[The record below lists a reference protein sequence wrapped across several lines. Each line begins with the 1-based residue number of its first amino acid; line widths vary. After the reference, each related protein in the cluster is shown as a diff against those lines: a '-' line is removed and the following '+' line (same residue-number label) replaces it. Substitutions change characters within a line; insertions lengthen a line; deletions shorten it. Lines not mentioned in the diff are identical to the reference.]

1 MAHCAC
7 KLPPALPTFASS
19 YLNTKPRKR
28 WIYFQAEKVSM
39 PMTISTKMSSKL
51 WLSLMTLSLPEYELS
66 ITQPLIT
73 ISMRVC
79 MSHLKKWDF
88 GNSVSA
94 PEWREQLLSNKQ
106 GQTSACQSGKTKDLS
121 ISLTLESSVQ
131 ISRPQSSSVPCSHIT
146 SSDTTPTS
154 SKTPKG
160 GSTLSYSVISIMQ
173 GGYIV
178 WLSALPSFSLPSC
191 HPYQFLFHH
200 LYFSPNCSLFLDA
213 SSTRLQMS
221 KERARVGQN
230 SDSALFQ
237 FITWNFNWIG
247 HVSQDAGM
255 KFKLKWQEEEFIGL
269 QTVIKERDFSN
280 PT

>member
-7 KLPPALPTFASS
+7 KLPPALPTFASP

-28 WIYFQAEKVSM
+28 WIYFQAEEVSM

-94 PEWREQLLSNKQ
+94 QEWREQLLSNKH

-121 ISLTLESSVQ
+121 VSLTLESSIQ

-178 WLSALPSFSLPSC
+178 WLSALPSVMPSLSV
-191 HPYQFLFHH
+191 FV
-200 LYFSPNCSLFLDA
+200 SPSLFLLP
-213 SSTRLQMS
+213 T
-221 KERARVGQN
+221 
-230 SDSALFQ
+230 ALFSSMHRPYSCRSPKKEPVLGKIQ
-237 FITWNFNWIG
+237 NRLCFN
-247 HVSQDAGM
+247 
-255 KFKLKWQEEEFIGL
+255 L
-269 QTVIKERDFSN
+269 
-280 PT
+280 

>member
-7 KLPPALPTFASS
+7 KLPPALPTFASP

-94 PEWREQLLSNKQ
+94 PEWREQLLSNKH

-121 ISLTLESSVQ
+121 VSLTLESSIQ

-154 SKTPKG
+154 SKTAKG

-178 WLSALPSFSLPSC
+178 WLSGSPFRHAIFISFCFTIFVSPPNRSLS
-191 HPYQFLFHH
+191 
-200 LYFSPNCSLFLDA
+200 LDA
-213 SSTRLQMS
+213 SSTQLQIS
-221 KERARVGQN
+221 KERACVGQN
-230 SDSALFQ
+230 SESALFQ
-237 FITWNFNWIG
+237 FIIWNFNWIG
-247 HVSQDAGM
+247 HISQDVGT
-255 KFKLKWQEEEFIGL
+255 KFKLKWQEGDCK
-269 QTVIKERDFSN
+269 QS
-280 PT
+280 